1 MRKIMNNLKKVGLAG
16 VGSSISRSAT
26 GVAVALVLLSGT
38 AFATA
43 IGTGQGNSAGTV
55 LVNSSGIF
63 FSNFA
68 TVPSPICTSISLG
81 CTGSYAGATGTVQG
95 SLAGAPTLTPNIV
108 DWAEFSGTAA
118 GLIKIDLNTLNPGAG
133 TLAGCSSD
141 AVTSSCTPT
150 GSPITLTQVGP
161 NSVSLSLSGNGIAYT
176 GTSTGSSPTIISF
189 TSQNNVPGKITGI
202 LAAVKSTSGFTNS
215 VSATY
220 STTGPTTV
228 PEPMT
233 LSMMGLGL
241 LSLGLI
247 ARRRKS

>member
-1 MRKIMNNLKKVGLAG
+1 MRKIMNNLKKVGLANI
-16 VGSSISRSAT
+16 GSSISRSAT

-63 FSNFA
+63 FSNFV
-68 TVPSPICTSISLG
+68 TVPSPTCTSPG
-81 CTGSYAGATGTVQG
+81 CTGSYTGATGTVQG
-95 SLAGAPTLTPNIV
+95 SLVGAPTLTPNIA

-118 GLIKIDLNTLNPGAG
+118 GLIKIDLNTLNAG
-133 TLAGCSSD
+133 FGSLAGCSSN
-141 AVTSSCTPT
+141 AIGSLCTPT
-150 GSPITLTQVGP
+150 GSPITIAQVGT
-161 NSVSLSLSGNGIAYT
+161 NSVSISLSGNGIAYT
-176 GTSTGSSPTIISF
+176 GTSGSGSSPTIISF
-189 TSQNNVPGKITGI
+189 TSQNNVPGTITAI
-202 LAAVKSTSGFTNS
+202 LAAVNSTGFTNS

-220 STTGPTTV
+220 SSTGPTTV

-241 LSLGLI
+241 ISLGLI